1 MNLSICSLASGSSG
15 NCYVVGCD
23 SGFVLVDAGISGRQ
37 IREGL
42 ANIGLSMEDIKAVFV
57 THDHGD
63 HVKGLPA
70 LLKGSDAL
78 IFVNE
83 STLEALSFNVA
94 KERRRL
100 FSTGESIS
108 LPGLEVAT
116 FQTSHDAKDP
126 AGFSFITAGKRLAIV
141 TDTGLVTK
149 EIRDHMSKADMLVLE
164 SNHDENILKM
174 GRYPWFLKQR
184 ILGDFGH
191 LSNEAAA
198 YALADV
204 LEEDRENGKTRE
216 KIVLL
221 AHLSEDNNFPEM
233 AMATITNILEERGL
247 LGSHLH
253 IRILGRSE
261 QSPVFYL

>member
-15 NCYVVGCD
+15 NCYLVGCA
-23 SGFVLVDAGISGRQ
+23 SGFVLVDAGISGKQ

-42 ANIGLSMEDIKAVFV
+42 RNVGLSMEDIKAVFI

-63 HVKGLPA
+63 HVRGLPA

-78 IFVNE
+78 VFANE
-83 STLEALSFNVA
+83 PTLDAVDFSVS

-108 LPGLEVAT
+108 LPGLEIAT
-116 FQTSHDAKDP
+116 FKTSHDAEDP
-126 AGFSFITAGKRLAIV
+126 AGFSFIAAGKRLAIV
-141 TDTGLVTK
+141 TDTGRVTR
-149 EIRDHMSKADMLVLE
+149 EIREHISKADILVLE
-164 SNHDENILKM
+164 SYHDENILKM

-184 ILGDFGH
+184 ILGDCGH

-204 LEEDRENGKTRE
+204 LEEERE
-216 KIVLL
+216 KGAIKERVVLL
-221 AHLSEDNNFPEM
+221 AHLSEENNFPEM
-233 AMATITNILEERGL
+233 AMSTMTNILEERGL

-253 IRILGRSE
+253 IRILGRGE

>member
-15 NCYVVGCD
+15 NCYVVGCT
-23 SGFVLVDAGISGRQ
+23 SGFVLVDVGISGKQ

-42 ANIGLSMEDIKAVFV
+42 GKMGLSMEDLKAVFI

-70 LLKGSDAL
+70 VLKGSDAVV
-78 IFVNE
+78 FANK
-83 STLEALSFNVA
+83 STLDAISYNISRR
-94 KERRRL
+94 RRRL

-108 LPGLEVAT
+108 LPGLDVDT
-116 FQTSHDAKDP
+116 FQTSHDARDP
-126 AGFSFITAGKRLAIV
+126 AGFSFIAADKRLAIV
-141 TDTGLVTK
+141 TDTGLVTE
-149 EIRDHMSKADMLVLE
+149 EIREHMKKADMLVLE
-164 SNHDENILKM
+164 SNHDENILRM

-184 ILGDFGH
+184 ILGDCGH

-198 YALADV
+198 CALADV
-204 LEEDRENGKTRE
+204 LEEDRKNGAMRE
-216 KIVLL
+216 RTVLL
-221 AHLSEDNNFPEM
+221 AHLSEENNFPEM
-233 AMATITNILEERGL
+233 VMATVTNILEERGL

-253 IRILGRSE
+253 IRILERAV